1 MFDFITNFLEKSGYL
16 GVFALMALEN
26 IFPPIPSEMIM
37 PFAGFVAA
45 RGDLNVVGVL
55 VAGTAGSVAGAL
67 PWYYAAKVYG
77 CERLKKLADRHAR
90 WLTVSADDI
99 DKALDAFHKHGK
111 KAVLFGR
118 LVPAVRTLISVPAG
132 LGDMKLGQF
141 LLYSSI
147 GSLAWTGLL
156 TAAGFLLEDN
166 YKEVA
171 KYVDPVSKVILGAM
185 LAWYLYRVV
194 TYKKAA
200 RGASGRKQQEHERT

>member
-55 VAGTAGSVAGAL
+55 IAGTAGSVVGAL

-77 CERLKKLADRHAR
+77 CERLKKLAGRHAR
-90 WLTVSADDI
+90 WLTITPDDI

-132 LGDMKLGQF
+132 LGNMNLGQF
-141 LLYSSI
+141 LLYSTI

-166 YKEVA
+166 YKDVA
-171 KYVDPVSKVILGAM
+171 KYVDPVSKTILGAM

-194 TYKKAA
+194 TYKPAA
-200 RGASGRKQQEHERT
+200 KEASTKQEQHERT

>member
-1 MFDFITNFLEKSGYL
+1 MFEFITGFLEKSGYL

-37 PFAGFVAA
+37 PFAGFVVA
-45 RGDLNVVGVL
+45 RGDLNLVGVL
-55 VAGTAGSVAGAL
+55 LAGTSGSVVGAL

-77 CERLKKLADRHAR
+77 CERLKRLAQRRAR
-90 WLTVSADDI
+90 WLTITEDDI
-99 DKALDAFHKHGK
+99 DKALEAFRRHGRK
-111 KAVLFGR
+111 TVLFGR

-132 LGDMKLGQF
+132 LAEMSLGRF

-156 TAAGFLLEDN
+156 MAAGFLLEDN
-166 YKEVA
+166 YTEVS
-171 KYVDPVSKVILGAM
+171 KYVDPVSKTIFGAL

-194 TYKKAA
+194 TYRAPEK
-200 RGASGRKQQEHERT
+200 RENKQKQHEAG

>member
-1 MFDFITNFLEKSGYL
+1 MFDFITDFLEKSGYL

-55 VAGTAGSVAGAL
+55 IAGTAGSVAGAL

-77 CERLKKLADRHAR
+77 CERLRKLADRKAR
-90 WLTVSADDI
+90 WLTLTSEDI
-99 DKALDAFHKHGK
+99 DKSLDAFRKHGR

-132 LGDMKLGQF
+132 LSNMSLGQF

-166 YKEVA
+166 YQAVA
-171 KYVDPVSKVILGAM
+171 KYVDPISKTVLGAL
-185 LAWYLYRVV
+185 LAWYVYRVV
-194 TYKKAA
+194 TYKPAAKASS
-200 RGASGRKQQEHERT
+200 RSGKEREQT